1 MTIPEYEEYCLQSL
15 RPNAQAIIQPTLVR
29 LLAGLASEAG
39 EVTGLYA
46 KMLQGRQVTD
56 REWIEELGDLFW
68 YLSNVTNYLG
78 YTLQDIANHNYL
90 KLQRR
95 YPEDGKNT

>member
-1 MTIPEYEEYCLQSL
+1 MTLLENEEYCLQSL
-15 RPNAQAIIQPTLVR
+15 KPNAQPLIQPTLVR

-46 KMLQGRQVTD
+46 RFLQGREVTD
-56 REWIEELGDLFW
+56 REWLEELGDVFW

-78 YTLQDIANHNYL
+78 YTLQDIANYNYL
-90 KLQRR
+90 KLEKR
-95 YPEDGKNT
+95 YPTCQEK